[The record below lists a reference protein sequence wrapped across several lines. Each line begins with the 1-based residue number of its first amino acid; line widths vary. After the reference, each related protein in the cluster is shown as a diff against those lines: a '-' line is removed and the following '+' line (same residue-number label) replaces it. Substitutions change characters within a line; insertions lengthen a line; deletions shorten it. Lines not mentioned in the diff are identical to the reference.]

1 MNTTVVI
8 LAKSVKKGMHCV
20 AGKEVNSR
28 KWIRPVSSVEG
39 AELSDQQCMYVNP
52 YGRYKAKPLQKIEMN
67 FSRPVP
73 LVNQPENFLVSDQ
86 YWLQKYKIDA
96 ADLSCFLDT
105 PDDLWGMGNRV
116 SYAQIEGGAIK
127 IQQSLYLIQADNL
140 QLKMI
145 DGKRRA
151 IFNYADINYNLPV
164 TDPNFENRLSN
175 PDNRGILCISLG
187 EKFDPYGGEN
197 YSCYKIVA
205 SIF

>member
-52 YGRYKAKPLQKIEMN
+52 YGRYNAKPLQKIEMN

-86 YWLQKYKIDA
+86 CWRQRYKIEAD
-96 ADLSCFLDT
+96 DLSYFLDT
-105 PDDLWGMGNRV
+105 PDDLWGEGKSV
-116 SYAQIEGGAIK
+116 SYAQIKSGAIK
-127 IQQSLYLIQADNL
+127 IRQSLYLIQADNL

-145 DGKRRA
+145 NGKRRA
-151 IFNYADINYNLPV
+151 IFNYADINYDLPV
-164 TDPNFENRLSN
+164 TDPNFANKLARPGN
-175 PDNRGILCISLG
+175 QQILCVSLA
-187 EKFDPYGGEN
+187 EKYDPCGGDN
-197 YSCYKIVA
+197 YSCYKVVA